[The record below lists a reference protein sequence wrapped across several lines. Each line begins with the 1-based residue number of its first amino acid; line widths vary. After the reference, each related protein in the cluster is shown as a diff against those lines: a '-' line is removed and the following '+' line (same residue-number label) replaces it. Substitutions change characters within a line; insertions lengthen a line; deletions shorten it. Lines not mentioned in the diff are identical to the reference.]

1 MFRRIREFFL
11 LADFKRSVLVIV
23 PIVLLVLTGSL
34 MLYWDH
40 EPDSL
45 DVTRISREKAAALG
59 QDVVV
64 GTTSTATVI
73 AVVETLLK
81 HPEVLETRP

>member
-45 DVTRISREKAAALG
+45 DVIILAVTLIQLRFFSRR
-59 QDVVV
+59 
-64 GTTSTATVI
+64 
-73 AVVETLLK
+73 
-81 HPEVLETRP
+81 LEY